1 MSTSAR
7 WTVFTLLG
15 IAAWLG
21 ATVYVAATNN
31 DPSDAAPILRTFALG
46 GAVFFGLILL
56 AAGLEVRR
64 TGRNRTERLYH
75 RLALRP
81 VPGHVI
87 RAAARRGQGVRYL
100 VLVFVGA
107 TSALLF
113 TAIALGE
120 SGPYRIL
127 FAGLFVLVLAWA
139 AFSLVALGRA
149 YRTGDEIVAPLG
161 LRIVAV
167 PGVVVGGQGAD
178 LAGRLAL
185 GGRRHGRDVTISQRT
200 TGATTTI
207 QGMFP
212 PYAVTSPAAMATLT
226 GEPAKHWRDVE
237 ARAGADGVVVRRR
250 GNGAGR
256 WFLHDLLLA
265 ETIAA
270 RP

>member
-21 ATVYVAATNN
+21 ATIYVAATND

-64 TGRNRTERLYH
+64 TGLSRAERLYH

-81 VPGHVI
+81 VPGRVI
-87 RAAARRGQGVRYL
+87 LAAARRGQGMAYL

-107 TSALLF
+107 TTALLF

-127 FAGLFVLVLAWA
+127 FAVMFVLVLAWA
-139 AFSLVALGRA
+139 AYSLVALGRA
-149 YRTGDEIVAPLG
+149 YRTGDELLAPLG

-167 PGVVVGGQGAD
+167 PNVAVLRQGTD
-178 LAGRLAL
+178 LAGRIAL
-185 GGRRHGRDVTISQRT
+185 GGRRHGRDVAVSQWT
-200 TGATTTI
+200 TEATTTI
-207 QGMFP
+207 HGTFP
-212 PYAVTSPAAMATLT
+212 PYAVTSPTAMATMT